1 MWLAE
6 ALAISRWMFELF
18 EVLVPAW
25 IVIYPGPSYLASD
38 LPANTGYPWRYQ
50 PPTNSHLFQLI
61 THPTY
66 ISLPSNHLNK
76 KPRSKCANTN
86 QSTASYAQSSWT
98 TTRSTKN
105 AITRAI
111 LDDAGP
117 RWWMCG
123 LCRESVLEMYVRIL
137 SSKLTSKIRGSRM
150 GRRMWSRV
158 RVAWSGVCRYRR
170 REVTAN

>member
-18 EVLVPAW
+18 EVIVPAW

-38 LPANTGYPWRYQ
+38 LPANTGYPWRYHH

-66 ISLPSNHLNK
+66 ISLPSNHFNK

-111 LDDAGP
+111 LDGAGP

-137 SSKLTSKIRGSRM
+137 SSKLTRKIKGSRM
-150 GRRMWSRV
+150 GSRV
-158 RVAWSGVCRYRR
+158 GSGMRTEESWMSRGV
-170 REVTAN
+170 